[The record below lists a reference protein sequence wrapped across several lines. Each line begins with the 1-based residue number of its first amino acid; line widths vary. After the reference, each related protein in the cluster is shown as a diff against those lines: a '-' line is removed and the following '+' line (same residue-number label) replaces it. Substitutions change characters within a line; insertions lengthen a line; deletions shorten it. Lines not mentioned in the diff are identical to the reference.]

1 MLQSLMD
8 AASIGDEEDLESV
21 LEEQRSKD
29 DETEYVFQDSDSEE
43 NSSEEDLPPKR
54 SIFTISSIASITTR
68 IPKGTSMPE
77 EELGYLGSLGVKQID
92 GTPRPH
98 FDLKVKTSVYD
109 KPIKAVALMDT
120 GSCATVVKPHVLPK
134 EMWAPFSKKFAAA
147 NSEVFTINLISK
159 KPVGLEI
166 FAGQTT
172 WLRVLGSYLPDKD
185 VLFGFDAFFRTH
197 GLHIKP
203 TGLSYKGQ
211 FLPFTGIQV
220 SSKSKKLQKNIRR
233 SNSYSSVLAVIVMIN
248 STTLLLYGKIQNFM
262 SDSPSKE

>member
-1 MLQSLMD
+1 MD

-29 DETEYVFQDSDSEE
+29 DETEY
-43 NSSEEDLPPKR
+43 
-54 SIFTISSIASITTR
+54 
-68 IPKGTSMPE
+68 
-77 EELGYLGSLGVKQID
+77 
-92 GTPRPH
+92 
-98 FDLKVKTSVYD
+98 VKTSVYD

-172 WLRVLGSYLPDKD
+172 WLRVLGRYLPDKD

-211 FLPFTGIQV
+211 FLPFTGIQ
-220 SSKSKKLQKNIRR
+220 SIL
-233 SNSYSSVLAVIVMIN
+233 
-248 STTLLLYGKIQNFM
+248 KIQEAPEEE
-262 SDSPSKE
+262 DPTITPQCLL